1 MYKLAPQTTDAAT
14 DAEDYRNH
22 TFAYVWPRLGISA
35 GFKQRVDDFKVEEQ
49 LPFELNGSGEHLWC
63 QIRKRG
69 CNTDW
74 CAQQLAKHAAVKSLA
89 IGYAGLKDRHA
100 VTTQWFSIHLPG
112 QPDPDLS
119 ALLSD
124 NFEILQQ
131 IRHAKKLQRG
141 ALSHNRFEIRLR
153 TVEQHEA
160 IDARCRLI
168 MSEGVPNYFGEQ
180 RFGRGRD
187 NLLQAERMFNDRRSR
202 LPRHKRSIYLSAA
215 RSWIFNEILSQR
227 ILNQSWNRR
236 MDGDVFMLAGKSACF
251 RDDLSAELDAR
262 LRAGEIH
269 PCGVLWGD
277 GECMSSG
284 DFFALEQAVAQT
296 YAQLSS
302 GLVAARV
309 AQQRR
314 ALRLMPRNMQ
324 WRFEQDDCILS
335 FDLAAGSYATM
346 VLRELVEL
354 RETSHGES

>member
-1 MYKLAPQTTDAAT
+1 MNIASQDMSATHSRPQT
-14 DAEDYRNH
+14 YRNH
-22 TFAYVWPRLGISA
+22 AFAYAWPPLGISA
-35 GFKQRVDDFKVEEQ
+35 GFKQQPDDFKVDEQ
-49 LPFELNGSGEHLWC
+49 LPFELSGSGEHLWLH
-63 QIRKRG
+63 IRKRG

-74 CAQQLAKHAAVKSLA
+74 LAQQLAKHASVKSVA
-89 IGYAGLKDRHA
+89 VGYAGLKDRHA

-124 NFEILQQ
+124 DVEVLQQ
-131 IRHAKKLQRG
+131 IRHGKKLQRG

-153 TVEQHEA
+153 AIEQHDRIA
-160 IDARCRLI
+160 ARCQLI
-168 MSEGVPNYFGEQ
+168 ASEGVPNYFGEQ

-187 NLLQAERMFNDRRSR
+187 NLIQAERMFADRRSR

-227 ILNQSWNRR
+227 IQNQSWNRR
-236 MDGDVFMLAGKSACF
+236 MDGDVFMLEGKSACF
-251 RDDLSAELDAR
+251 RDDHSADLDAR
-262 LRAGEIH
+262 LQAGEIH
-269 PCGVLWGD
+269 PCGVMWGD

-284 DFFALEQAVAQT
+284 DVFALEQAVAER
-296 YAQLSS
+296 YPELSN

-309 AQQRR
+309 EQQRR

-324 WRFEQDDCILS
+324 WHFEHDDCVLA
-335 FDLAAGSYATM
+335 FDLPAGTYATT

-354 RETSHGES
+354 QEASHRDE